1 MPDIFDEVS
10 EDLRADRA
18 RALLRRFGGVLLA
31 AMLATLLGVGAYEVW
46 AGRQTESADATAI
59 KFMQAQ
65 KDSQV
70 ALPPKNLAQQ
80 FADIEATGPAG
91 YRLLA
96 ALQLAALDWDAG
108 RHDKA
113 VAAWHA
119 IATDTAAPHLLRDLA
134 TVVSVQHRV
143 DSGDANALKA
153 EIYPIVQ
160 AGGAFKPLALEV
172 DAMLD
177 VRLGR
182 TKEAIALMRALM
194 TDPATP
200 QGLRQLT
207 QSLMASL
214 GADTSAAGASG
225 GRK

>member
-18 RALLRRFGGVLLA
+18 RSLLRRFGGLLLA
-31 AMLATLLGVGAYEVW
+31 AMLATLVGVGAYETW
-46 AGRQTESADATAI
+46 QGRQTESADATAV
-59 KFMQAQ
+59 KFMAAQ
-65 KDSQV
+65 KEINV
-70 ALPPKNLAQQ
+70 ALPPKTLPQQ
-80 FADIEATGPAG
+80 FADIAANGPAG

-96 ALQLAALDWDAG
+96 TLHLAALDWDAG

-119 IATDTAAPHLLRDLA
+119 IASDTTAPRLLRDLA
-134 TVVSVQHRV
+134 TVISVQHRV
-143 DSGDANALKA
+143 DSGDATALKA

-200 QGLRQLT
+200 QGLKQLT
-207 QSLMASL
+207 QSLLASL
-214 GADTSAAGASG
+214 GADPSAAAG
-225 GRK
+225 GGK